1 MQQLPLLA
9 FVGGFLGAGKTTLI
23 LEAARQ
29 LQVRGIR
36 VAVITNDQD
45 ESLVDT
51 AHARAEDV
59 LTREVAG
66 GCFCCRFSDLIEAS
80 DELRAYSP
88 GVIFA
93 EPVGSCLD
101 LSATILQPLKAY
113 YRDAYRL
120 APLTVLI
127 DPAIAE
133 KLARH
138 EADGDMRFLFE
149 QQLAEADLVCVTK
162 QDLYLHSVALPFPVD
177 FELSAL
183 TGICVDAWL
192 DEVLDS
198 KRVAGARLL
207 EVDYARYARAE
218 AALGWLNLHADIDVP
233 VPVSPAM
240 LCGPLLDRMDDLL
253 TAQAIRIAHLK
264 IFDSCL
270 TGWLRASITEN
281 GAPPVPQG
289 DLLAEPVRSHQL
301 ALNLRAVAD
310 PGELRRVV
318 ERALSEI
325 TGTVTIR
332 YLRAFRPP
340 EPVPEHRFRML
351 AEGGTL
357 A

>member
-23 LEAARQ
+23 LKAARQ
-29 LQVRGIR
+29 LQVRGMR

-45 ESLVDT
+45 SSLVDT

-66 GCFCCRFSDLIEAS
+66 GCFCCRFTDLIEAS
-80 DELRAYSP
+80 EELRAYSP
-88 GVIFA
+88 DVIFA
-93 EPVGSCLD
+93 EPVGSCVD

-113 YRDAYRL
+113 YRGTFRV

-127 DPAIAE
+127 DPSAAA
-133 KLARH
+133 KLVRDD
-138 EADGDMRFLFE
+138 ADGDMRFLFE

-162 QDLYLHSVALPFPVD
+162 QDLHPRALSLAFPVD
-177 FELSAL
+177 FELSAI
-183 TGICVDAWL
+183 TGVGVDAWL

-198 KRVAGARLL
+198 KRVVGARLL

-218 AALGWLNLHADIDVP
+218 AALGWLNLHADIDLP
-233 VPVSPAM
+233 APVSPAL
-240 LCGPLLDRMDDLL
+240 LCGPLLDRIDELL

-264 IFDSCL
+264 FFDSCL
-270 TGWLRASITEN
+270 TGWLRVSVTEN
-281 GAPPVPQG
+281 GASPDPQG
-289 DLLAEPVRSHQL
+289 DLLAEAAGAHQL
-301 ALNLRAVAD
+301 ALNLRAVAEPD
-310 PGELRRVV
+310 ELQRII
-318 ERALSEI
+318 ERALGEI

-332 YLRAFRPP
+332 HLRAFRPA
-340 EPVPEHRFRML
+340 EPVPEHRFLRL
-351 AEGGTL
+351 AEDRP